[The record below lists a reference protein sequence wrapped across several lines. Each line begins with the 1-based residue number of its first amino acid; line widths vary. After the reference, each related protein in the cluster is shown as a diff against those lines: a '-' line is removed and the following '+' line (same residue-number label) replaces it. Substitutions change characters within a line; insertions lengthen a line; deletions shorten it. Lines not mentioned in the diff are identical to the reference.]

1 MTKDFKVWK
10 GPSDVLR
17 KDGQTVLKKYDGS
30 LYYIYPS
37 QLIKTEDYREEKTY
51 VKQKEPVMIKTRV
64 KILIKVDVVSYQTLE
79 N

>member
-30 LYYIYPS
+30 LYYIYPP
-37 QLIKTEDYREEKTY
+37 QLIKTEDYREEKT
-51 VKQKEPVMIKTRV
+51 
-64 KILIKVDVVSYQTLE
+64 
-79 N
+79 

>member
-37 QLIKTEDYREEKTY
+37 QLIKTEDYKEEKT
-51 VKQKEPVMIKTRV
+51 
-64 KILIKVDVVSYQTLE
+64 
-79 N
+79 